1 MKLNELK
8 CDICEKNKKL
18 AQNNESESLE
28 LNSSTSTTE
37 AEPKQ
42 SIMAKCLDCN
52 YFLCSPCLA
61 DHQNITSF
69 TNHQLVNLNN
79 VSVKEDGDNDEV
91 LSEQIRKQSSSQLN
105 TSVNTQMLN
114 SCKQQQAHQQQQH
127 QNTSNQI
134 QISNLQQL
142 QQQFNNLEDQLRV
155 KNKQQTMMLGS
166 QQQQQQQRL
175 LQIETEIQKSYNFYT
190 QMLKERKDYL
200 INELNTIVQY
210 AVLNH
215 SQNYNKQLKLK
226 AELEQKRVNL
236 ELSDSMQSFLANDP
250 SKASP
255 LNDMNNNK
263 INSNLAELN
272 SLSMVNNQIIAQLK
286 ANNPLS
292 QIEFVSNYSAIQTS
306 IRNTFGYIRINNQMN
321 SQQNVNQQPKQE
333 IGFNNEQV
341 QRNLN
346 NPASVYEYLNQMTKN
361 QNQRTKTQSELH
373 IDLESSNMPLGNMNR
388 NGFTDGGNNEGQ
400 FDYFGNAIPTSQS
413 INTFSASSTGSSKS
427 TNSSVVTSASSNSF
441 NQQSNQVSLK
451 NQQKPIGT
459 SQSCYDTSSTSPISI
474 STDNLQVNN
483 CLPSNSSN
491 ASSNYFLDQFSGKD
505 WSNSNGINDL
515 IPKPKNLETD
525 STEGNN
531 MLNDDFFNSTMVK
544 SKNSWSSV
552 VSSADNEKPQEMLS
566 GKDTLFSPYFD
577 SSSYEATKAIENNQ
591 SPTLATLLNGNKS
604 GYDKSI
610 GSLNKF
616 NNHSITL
623 SAGSTKSN
631 SSTSS
636 HSGNNSHS
644 YFQSKQHQANN
655 MNNENDHM
663 LLSNNNLSGQKL
675 MSTVSST
682 SASPDDRI
690 SSLSSSASSACSD
703 SNYHDSSLATL
714 KSVMKSTSANPNSL
728 MGNLNQFAGRHLIE
742 QHSNASNNNNTS
754 LAVGSSTR
762 SQLRRSKM
770 IYHCKF
776 GEFGINDGQFTEP
789 SGVTINTNNDII
801 VADTNSHRIQ
811 IFDKD
816 GRFKFKFGECGKRDG
831 QLLYPNRVSV
841 VKHTGDIV
849 VTERSPTHQIQIY
862 NKYGQFLRKFG
873 ANILQH
879 PRGVCVDNKGRIIV
893 VECKV
898 MRVLIFDLMGNVLQK
913 FNCSKYLEFPNGVCC
928 SSGLDREE
936 IYISDNRAHCI
947 KVFDY
952 NGNFIRQIGGE
963 GITNYPIGVGINS
976 NNEILV
982 ADNHNNFNLTVFSQD
997 GQLINALESK
1007 VKHAQCFDVG
1017 LMDDGSIVLASKDYR
1032 IYVYKYV
1039 NNNLTLSSSYTNEN
1053 NQMLSNETVQNDFNF
1068 EQRDVMQHNNEEQ
1081 LYDLFSPQ
1089 MADLTNYNQLMGLAT
1104 AANNTNQFG
1113 DFSKSKSSENLLEN
1127 LNTFSCLMSN

>member
-8 CDICEKNKKL
+8 CDLCEKNKKFL
-18 AQNNESESLE
+18 NNNNSNNSNNTLNKDDSESH
-28 LNSSTSTTE
+28 LNNSTSTTGE
-37 AEPKQ
+37 HSITESSSTSSTTSSSQKQ
-42 SIMAKCLDCN
+42 VIIAKCLECN
-52 YFLCSPCLA
+52 YFLCCTCFN
-61 DHQNITSF
+61 DHQIITAFS
-69 TNHQLVNLNN
+69 NHQIVNLNN
-79 VSVKEDGDNDEV
+79 ISLKEDHDLNDEG
-91 LSEQIRKQSSSQLN
+91 LTKSCQLN
-105 TSVNTQMLN
+105 SNLN
-114 SCKQQQAHQQQQH
+114 AQKQQIS
-127 QNTSNQI
+127 QNPNQM
-134 QISNLQQL
+134 QISNLAQL

-155 KNKQQTMMLGS
+155 KNKQQQQQQQSIMISS

-175 LQIETEIQKSYNFYT
+175 LQIETEIQKSYNFYM

-236 ELSDSMQSFLANDP
+236 ELSDSMQTFLSNDP
-250 SKASP
+250 SKVSP
-255 LNDMNNNK
+255 LNDLNNNK
-263 INSNLAELN
+263 VNSNLAELN
-272 SLSMVNNQIIAQLK
+272 NLSMINNQIIAQLK

-321 SQQNVNQQPKQE
+321 SQNVNQPKLGQQQDM
-333 IGFNNEQV
+333 NYNDNT
-341 QRNLN
+341 RNLN
-346 NPASVYEYLNQMTKN
+346 NPTTVYDYLNQMSKN
-361 QNQRTKTQSELH
+361 QNQRTKTQNELH
-373 IDLESSNMPLGNMNR
+373 IDLEATNQQQFKTGFQNEGEIPYDCFGNPRTGSQFSGSSSSSSNSN
-388 NGFTDGGNNEGQ
+388 
-400 FDYFGNAIPTSQS
+400 S
-413 INTFSASSTGSSKS
+413 SAV
-427 TNSSVVTSASSNSF
+427 TNSSSGY
-441 NQQSNQVSLK
+441 NQNNTIQQQK
-451 NQQKPIGT
+451 YQQKPIGT
-459 SQSCYDTSSTSPISI
+459 SHSSYDTSSTSPISI
-474 STDNLQVNN
+474 STDNLQMNSG
-483 CLPSNSSN
+483 LPSNSSN
-491 ASSNYFLDQFSGKD
+491 ASSSNYFLETFNKD
-505 WSNSNGINDL
+505 WPNSNGINDL
-515 IPKPKNLETD
+515 IQKPKP
-525 STEGNN
+525 TENESNEINQLAGE
-531 MLNDDFFNSTMVK
+531 DFFNSTMMK
-544 SKNSWSSV
+544 SKSSWSSI
-552 VSSADNEKPQEMLS
+552 VSSADQNEQTQEILPQT
-566 GKDTLFSPYFD
+566 KDNLFSHSYFD
-577 SSSYEATKAIENNQ
+577 SSSFDPASSKPEHNQ
-591 SPTLATLLNGNKS
+591 SPTLSALLNKNN
-604 GYDKSI
+604 
-610 GSLNKF
+610 SLNKY
-616 NNHSITL
+616 NNNSITL
-623 SAGSTKSN
+623 SGGSAKSVGSSSNHSN
-631 SSTSS
+631 S
-636 HSGNNSHS
+636 
-644 YFQSKQHQANN
+644 YIFQGKT
-655 MNNENDHM
+655 NEDHM
-663 LLSNNNLSGQKL
+663 LLANNLSGQKL
-675 MSTVSST
+675 GMSGVSSQ
-682 SASPDDRI
+682 SASPEDRL
-690 SSLSSSASSACSD
+690 STLSSSVESSACSE
-703 SNYHDSSLATL
+703 SNYHDSTLATL
-714 KSVMKSTSANPNSL
+714 KSVMKSTSTN
-728 MGNLNQFAGRHLIE
+728 GNLGQLSGRSTTIDHSG
-742 QHSNASNNNNTS
+742 QSSNAN

-879 PRGVCVDNKGRIIV
+879 PRGVCVDSKGRIIV

-1039 NNNLTLSSSYTNEN
+1039 NNNLSLSSSYANDTNQMVGNNNEN
-1053 NQMLSNETVQNDFNF
+1053 CAPAPEFNF
-1068 EQRDVMQHNNEEQ
+1068 EHRDIIQNEEPALQ
-1081 LYDLFSPQ
+1081 YDLFSPQ
-1089 MADLTNYNQLMGLAT
+1089 IADLTNYNQLMNLA
-1104 AANNTNQFG
+1104 ASNNNQFNG
-1113 DFSKSKSSENLLEN
+1113 LGLSSQSFAKSKSSENLLDN
-1127 LNTFSCLMSN
+1127 LNTFNCLIAN